1 MQILSKRLAA
11 LFAVLLTA
19 GVTVVRVVLM
29 PQLQDGDTGAFT
41 LHPLIVG
48 LIFGSVL
55 LFALLILPWKVPLC
69 PVHGTAAPFLAMLA
83 LLSGVVL
90 LLSTVSDTWVWIQSG
105 DAPPPSSV
113 IISGVDRV
121 CLILTLLFGV
131 LGGVFLLALGLR
143 WFTHKLQ
150 ASRLFQ
156 WAALTPVLWLWFRL
170 ARYEISYSSAV
181 SVSESFF
188 DFVMLIFMLLFL
200 FALARYVAGVG
211 RPPVRTLRWYS
222 LCTGLLCLSG
232 TLTRLCMYFMDEV
245 AAYNSS
251 RLAGGVDFFIGLFA
265 LGFGLYQLLH
275 DPVTDPSDA
284 LLPPEGAMPE
294 EDVGSVVLDEF
305 AEEFIESPVSA
316 DSAEESPA
324 DGSGESASQQGLP
337 DSAPQTGGREDE

>member
-1 MQILSKRLAA
+1 MLSKRLAA

-69 PVHGTAAPFLAMLA
+69 PVHGTAAPFLGLLS
-83 LLSGVVL
+83 LLSGVAL
-90 LLSTVSDTWVWIQSG
+90 LLTTVSDAWVWIQSG

-113 IISGVDRV
+113 VISGVDRA
-121 CLILTLLFGV
+121 CLILTMVFGV
-131 LGGVFLLALGLR
+131 LGGLFLVALGLR
-143 WFTHKLQ
+143 WFTHKLRP
-150 ASRLFQ
+150 SRLFQ
-156 WAALTPVLWLWFRL
+156 WSALAPVLWLWFRL

-188 DFVMLIFMLLFL
+188 DFVMLIFLLLFL

-211 RPPVRTLRWYS
+211 KPPARTLRWYS

-251 RLAGGVDFFIGLFA
+251 RLSGGVDFFIGLFA

-275 DPVTDPSDA
+275 DPATDPSDE
-284 LLPPEGAMPE
+284 LLPPEGALPE
-294 EDVGSVVLDEF
+294 GDVGSVVLDEF
-305 AEEFIESPVSA
+305 AEEFVEAPVSA
-316 DSAEESPA
+316 DGETDRPA
-324 DGSGESASQQGLP
+324 GDAGESAAQQDLP
-337 DSAPQTGGREDE
+337 DSAPQTGGRVDE